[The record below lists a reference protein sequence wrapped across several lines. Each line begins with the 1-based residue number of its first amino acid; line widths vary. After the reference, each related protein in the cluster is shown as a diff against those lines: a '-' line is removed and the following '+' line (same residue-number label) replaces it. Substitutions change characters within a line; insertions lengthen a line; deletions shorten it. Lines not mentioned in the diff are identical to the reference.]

1 MGVQVIRQTL
11 AGLTH
16 IHSQGIIHRDL
27 KPDNIFY
34 DAKGDVK
41 LGDFGLAKF
50 HLAGADP
57 TGKLFGPSTPLSP
70 PPPPPCP
77 CRQPLIQCVI
87 AISRGSW

>member
-1 MGVQVIRQTL
+1 MGVCGGVQVIRQTL
-11 AGLTH
+11 AGLAH

-57 TGKLFGPSTPLSP
+57 TGDSPSP
-70 PPPPPCP
+70 PASPSSTLLNQVALLCHIG
-77 CRQPLIQCVI
+77 Q
-87 AISRGSW
+87 

>member
-1 MGVQVIRQTL
+1 MRQTL
-11 AGLTH
+11 AGLAH

-50 HLAGADP
+50 HMATDCAGVKLANKQ
-57 TGKLFGPSTPLSP
+57 TKTPSLS
-70 PPPPPCP
+70 
-77 CRQPLIQCVI
+77 
-87 AISRGSW
+87 

>member
-1 MGVQVIRQTL
+1 MQVIRQTL
-11 AGLTH
+11 AGLAH

-57 TGKLFGPSTPLSP
+57 TGEILAPQPPFPSPLPSPLSASP
-70 PPPPPCP
+70 AP
-77 CRQPLIQCVI
+77 V
-87 AISRGSW
+87 

>member
-1 MGVQVIRQTL
+1 MQVIRQTL
-11 AGLTH
+11 AGLAH

-57 TGKLFGPSTPLSP
+57 TGETLGSPTPFSFSTL
-70 PPPPPCP
+70 
-77 CRQPLIQCVI
+77 
-87 AISRGSW
+87 

>member
-1 MGVQVIRQTL
+1 MQVIRQTL
-11 AGLTH
+11 AGLAH

-57 TGKLFGPSTPLSP
+57 TGEPSALHPPAVCSPSP
-70 PPPPPCP
+70 PLAPQTPHPVCP
-77 CRQPLIQCVI
+77 LLL
-87 AISRGSW
+87 

>member
-1 MGVQVIRQTL
+1 MQVIRQTL
-11 AGLTH
+11 AGLAH

-50 HLAGADP
+50 HLAGADS
-57 TGKLFGPSTPLSP
+57 TGPSQYLNRSSSP
-70 PPPPPCP
+70 SL
-77 CRQPLIQCVI
+77 QLQ
-87 AISRGSW
+87 

>member
-1 MGVQVIRQTL
+1 MGWGWVQVIRQTL
-11 AGLTH
+11 AGLAH

-57 TGKLFGPSTPLSP
+57 TGETLGSPTPFSFSTL
-70 PPPPPCP
+70 
-77 CRQPLIQCVI
+77 
-87 AISRGSW
+87 

>member
-1 MGVQVIRQTL
+1 MIRQTL
-11 AGLTH
+11 AGLAH

-57 TGKLFGPSTPLSP
+57 TGECASPLAPTPSPKPL
-70 PPPPPCP
+70 
-77 CRQPLIQCVI
+77 PLL
-87 AISRGSW
+87 